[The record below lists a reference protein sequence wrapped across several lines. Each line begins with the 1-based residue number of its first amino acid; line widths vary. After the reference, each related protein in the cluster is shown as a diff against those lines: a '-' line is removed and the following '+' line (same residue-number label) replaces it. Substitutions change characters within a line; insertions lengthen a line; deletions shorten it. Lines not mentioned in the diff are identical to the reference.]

1 MTEQCISYSRQQKA
15 LEELTELD
23 SVVEE
28 KKKELKKQEEINRF
42 KERID
47 GIQTTRE
54 QSIEDIKQWCGN
66 KTSNEKLHDIIEK
79 HFALI
84 AFLFTTIVDTV
95 LLFSVGRIDG
105 IVDTIAAIF
114 LFVMMYI
121 AILFVTM
128 LYLHS
133 FLDSLEHKSP
143 SLINKIKEKT
153 LSTDYMLNS
162 NVIDCP
168 IEIKKEL
175 LDRLDKGF
183 VYLSVGFG
191 NHHLYYYSET
201 GYTEKGHSEKGYF
214 GYVPNAF
221 DNEYDYFKDQ
231 LTAYKLYKISDIITD
246 RGVKQHDDE

>member
-1 MTEQCISYSRQQKA
+1 MISYSRKQKA
-15 LEELTELD
+15 LEELAELD
-23 SVVEE
+23 KVSEQ
-28 KKKELKKQEEINRF
+28 KKKEQEEQKAIELFRE
-42 KERID
+42 KTKDIH
-47 GIQTTRE
+47 TTKG
-54 QSIEDIKQWCGN
+54 QSIEEIKQWCSN
-66 KTSNEKLHDIIEK
+66 KTSNEKLHDITEK
-79 HFALI
+79 YFALI
-84 AFLFTTIVDTV
+84 AFLFTTIVDSV
-95 LLFSVGRIDG
+95 LILSVGRIDG

-133 FLDSLEHKSP
+133 FIDSLEYKSP

-175 LDRLDKGF
+175 LDRINNGF

-201 GYTEKGHSEKGYF
+201 GYTEKGHSEKGYH
-214 GYVPNAF
+214 GYSPNSF
-221 DNEYDYFKDQ
+221 DKEYDYFKDQ

-246 RGVKQHDDE
+246 RGVK